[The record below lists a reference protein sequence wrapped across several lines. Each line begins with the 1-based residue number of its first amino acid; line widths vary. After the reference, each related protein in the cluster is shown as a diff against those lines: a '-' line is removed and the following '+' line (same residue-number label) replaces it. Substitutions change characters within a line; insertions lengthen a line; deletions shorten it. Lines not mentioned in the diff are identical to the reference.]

1 MINLT
6 TSYSQHVSRH
16 RSLDTLITREN
27 GSHLE
32 IKHGGKLTFCKTTI
46 AKREKKKKKKKRRQN
61 ETRKISTITVYSE
74 TIQPKK
80 EKKNTVRYFIYTF
93 TPHSYMKT

>member
-1 MINLT
+1 MISLT

-46 AKREKKKKKKKRRQN
+46 AKREKKKRRRQN

>member
-1 MINLT
+1 MISLT

-46 AKREKKKKKKKRRQN
+46 AKREKKKRRRQN

-80 EKKNTVRYFIYTF
+80 EKRIQ
-93 TPHSYMKT
+93 

>member
-32 IKHGGKLTFCKTTI
+32 IKHGGKLTFCKKTI
-46 AKREKKKKKKKRRQN
+46 AKREKKKRRRQN